1 MFAGFF
7 AKSQTINLEP
17 NLISTHVA
25 SEWKFV
31 KIYSNFITQNVPIL
45 QDSVMYSLFKV
56 PEEIQE
62 IGILDNTNYVIGDTL
77 FKNTNNIRLDIT
89 YGRRLILYQLIQK
102 YVYVEVE
109 KPTEDKMFFYLKKA
123 KVMGITN
130 SQFYNYQ
137 PIKDI
142 VNPTDPI

>member
-1 MFAGFF
+1 
-7 AKSQTINLEP
+7 
-17 NLISTHVA
+17 
-25 SEWKFV
+25 
-31 KIYSNFITQNVPIL
+31 
-45 QDSVMYSLFKV
+45 MYSLFKV